1 MSTVPSRPS
10 LPGSPCG
17 PGIPCSPRSPRGP
30 GSPCSPLAPGVPGVP
45 GSPCGPGIP
54 CSPLAP
60 STPFLPGSPCG
71 PCGPGGPTG
80 PGTPCSPRSPRG
92 PGAPGTPFTLN
103 SCTILRT
110 RSSRFG
116 SIDIASVAGIP
127 CIEGCFPTCSVSHPD
142 RLTVSPP
149 FTETEVNA
157 FSRVPDTAVNDP
169 STMYSPS
176 TRSRPVTPPVR
187 AVFKTPSTIWP
198 VITVGTYVV
207 PASTRHIGVNVMVP

>member
-1 MSTVPSRPS
+1 MFTVPSRPS

-45 GSPCGPGIP
+45 GSPCGP
-54 CSPLAP
+54 
-60 STPFLPGSPCG
+60 
-71 PCGPGGPTG
+71 CGPGGPTG
-80 PGTPCSPRSPRG
+80 PGTPCSPRSPRGPTG

-110 RSSRFG
+110 RSSRFE
-116 SIDIASVAGIP
+116 SIDIASLAGIP
-127 CIEGCFPTCSVSHPD
+127 YIEGCFPTCSVSHPD
-142 RLTVSPP
+142 RLTVSPA

-176 TRSRPVTPPVR
+176 TRSRPVMPPVR

>member
-1 MSTVPSRPS
+1 MFTVPSRPS

-17 PGIPCSPRSPRGP
+17 PGTPCSPRSPRGP

-45 GSPCGPGIP
+45 GSPCGP
-54 CSPLAP
+54 
-60 STPFLPGSPCG
+60 
-71 PCGPGGPTG
+71 CGPGGPTG
-80 PGTPCSPRSPRG
+80 PGTPCSPRSPRGPTG

-127 CIEGCFPTCSVSHPD
+127 YIEGCFPTWSVSHPD
-142 RLTVSPP
+142 RLTVSPA

-207 PASTRHIGVNVMVP
+207 PASTRHIGVNVMVPCAGTGDSSIFW

>member
-1 MSTVPSRPS
+1 MFTVPSRPS

-17 PGIPCSPRSPRGP
+17 PGTPCSPRSPRGP

-45 GSPCGPGIP
+45 GSPCGP
-54 CSPLAP
+54 
-60 STPFLPGSPCG
+60 
-71 PCGPGGPTG
+71 CGPGGPTG

-92 PGAPGTPFTLN
+92 PAGPVAPGTPFTLN

-142 RLTVSPP
+142 RLTVSPA

-207 PASTRHIGVNVMVP
+207 SASTRHIGVNVMVP